1 MELNKIASVS
11 DEAKGSASPSPNN
24 NSSGTR
30 SKLKTK
36 AANSYGQFL
45 KHRRL
50 ELKQA
55 DPHAKLNRSEVS
67 KEWRSMGSEA
77 KKVFVE
83 RYRKEKEL
91 IGPIDRK
98 ASKVKVDA
106 LKKVKQIKNPK
117 KGKVKVNPTINFLN
131 NLESIDQK
139 ITAVSSVNAALVG
152 ELAGQKQ
159 DYAVNKYKLKAVT
172 EEVEVLKDKFAQL
185 VVQHESCKISND

>member
-117 KGKVKVNPTINFLN
+117 GTFN
-131 NLESIDQK
+131 
-139 ITAVSSVNAALVG
+139 ITEDNRYFVWSEDNQYCVWSEDNQYCVRSEDNR
-152 ELAGQKQ
+152 
-159 DYAVNKYKLKAVT
+159 
-172 EEVEVLKDKFAQL
+172 
-185 VVQHESCKISND
+185 